1 MATMT
6 FDSIGKHDGKM
17 RAKGFARRFMDR
29 YVDAQMKKARLRVN
43 AYLQRLNDEAL
54 GKLGYTP
61 AEIQAIRAS
70 DASVGLMI

>member
-1 MATMT
+1 MAAITC
-6 FDSIGKHDGKM
+6 DGIGKHDGKM
-17 RAKGFARRFMDR
+17 RAKGFAGRFMDR
-29 YVDAQMKKARLRVN
+29 YVDAQMEKARLRVN

>member
-1 MATMT
+1 MAAIT
-6 FDSIGKHDGKM
+6 FDGIGKRDGKM
-17 RAKGFARRFMDR
+17 KAKGFARRLMDR
-29 YVDAQMKKARLRVN
+29 YVDAQMKRAQLRVN

-70 DASVGLMI
+70 DAGVGLMI